1 MAYGIITPRSR
12 GESPPA
18 ETPLLGAS
26 APRLGATASP
36 PVRCWTGDVRLDPA
50 VARDSVL
57 PGGRRGLA
65 AGEARK
71 ARCKGEA
78 AVLLSGVL
86 VDDRMVLQLARLVEQ
101 SLGAKLVTAY
111 RLRSDVV
118 ALTYVEREAIVSA
131 LESTPSQPLLEI
143 REAFLRSEAWR
154 PRERVPHAGFR
165 E

>member
-1 MAYGIITPRSR
+1 
-12 GESPPA
+12 
-18 ETPLLGAS
+18 
-26 APRLGATASP
+26 
-36 PVRCWTGDVRLDPA
+36 
-50 VARDSVL
+50 
-57 PGGRRGLA
+57 LA

-143 REAFLRSEAWR
+143 REAFLRSEAWW